1 MKQTLAQR
9 IALYASLTI
18 ICAILVFPI
27 YWTLLTS
34 LMPENQLLQ
43 YPPKFLPVGITFA
56 AYQRV
61 LSRTMALRWLL
72 NSSLVTAGTIALSV
86 PISSFAGYAISRFK
100 VAGIREIGYS
110 LLIARMLPASLMII
124 PLYYIFRQIGLV
136 NNLWGMV
143 VANTTFIVPFATWM
157 MKGFFDSIPPELE
170 DSAQVDGCSIM
181 GAFFRVILP
190 LSLPGLAATT
200 IYSAILSWSEFLFA
214 STLASGENLW
224 TVTVGVASF
233 VQQYLIQWSDIMA
246 AALLFMLPM
255 LILFTFLEKYL
266 VGGLTAGSVKG

>member
-1 MKQTLAQR
+1 
-9 IALYASLTI
+9 
-18 ICAILVFPI
+18 
-27 YWTLLTS
+27 
-34 LMPENQLLQ
+34 MPENQLLQ

-190 LSLPGLAATT
+190 LSLP
-200 IYSAILSWSEFLFA
+200 
-214 STLASGENLW
+214 
-224 TVTVGVASF
+224 
-233 VQQYLIQWSDIMA
+233 
-246 AALLFMLPM
+246 
-255 LILFTFLEKYL
+255 
-266 VGGLTAGSVKG
+266 